1 MDWRTDLGPI
11 GSRPFFVADL
21 VDVPLKADLLSLE
34 HPLFA
39 LSPSHRVRSYEHNG
53 VTVVV
58 KPGIDGAA
66 LMSDRDVWIYC
77 TSQLVEAMNRGRAD
91 VAPNVRLV
99 AYDLLRYM
107 RREVSGEGY
116 RGLQEALR
124 RLKGT
129 VIETSLQSGGK
140 AERAGFGLLEEWR
153 VVEWPGSQRMA
164 AVEVTLPDWLF
175 RSISGLSV
183 LSLDQG
189 YTSIKRPLERR
200 VYELARK
207 HCGRQPSWQI
217 SLPTLHRKVGSI
229 DVLKNFRISIR
240 ELCTRD
246 HLPGYKIR
254 FDAGSDLIRVYNRSR
269 AGDKALLAHLSQSM
283 RLGLRD

>member
-91 VAPNVRLV
+91 VAPTVRLV
-99 AYDLLRYM
+99 AYDLLRCM
-107 RREVSGEGY
+107 QREVSGEGY

-217 SLPTLHRKVGSI
+217 GLPTLHRKVGSI
-229 DVLKNFRISIR
+229 DVMKNFRISIR

-246 HLPGYKIR
+246 QLPGYKIR
-254 FDAGSDLIRVYNRSR
+254 FDTESDLIRVYNRSR

>member
-1 MDWRTDLGPI
+1 MDWRTDLGPT

-39 LSPSHRVRSYEHNG
+39 LSPSHSVRSYEHND
-53 VTVVV
+53 VTVIV

-77 TSQLVEAMNRGRAD
+77 TSQLVEAMNRRRTD
-91 VAPNVRLV
+91 VAPTVRLV

-107 RREVSGEGY
+107 KREVSGEGY

-140 AERAGFGLLEEWR
+140 AERAGFGLVDEWR
-153 VVEWPGSQRMA
+153 VVDWPGSRRMA
-164 AVEVTLPDWLF
+164 AIEVTLPDWLF
-175 RSISGLSV
+175 RSILDLRV

-189 YTSIKRPLERR
+189 YIGVKRPLERR

-207 HCGRQPSWQI
+207 HCGRQPSWQVGL
-217 SLPTLHRKVGSI
+217 STLHRKVGST
-229 DVLKNFRISIR
+229 DVLKNFRVSIR
-240 ELCTRD
+240 ALCERD
-246 HLPGYKIR
+246 QLPGYRIR
-254 FDAGSDLIRVYNRSR
+254 FDREHDLVHVYNRSR
-269 AGDKALLAHLSQSM
+269 AGDKALLANVPQSI
-283 RLGLRD
+283 RQGLRD

>member
-1 MDWRTDLGPI
+1 MDWRTDLGPT

-34 HPLFA
+34 YPLFA
-39 LSPSHRVRSYEHNG
+39 LSPSHSVRSYVHDG
-53 VTVVV
+53 VSVIV

-91 VAPNVRLV
+91 VAPTVRFV

-107 RREVSGEGY
+107 KRDVSGEGY
-116 RGLQEALR
+116 QGLQEALR

-129 VIETSLQSGGK
+129 VIETSLQTGGK

-153 VVEWPGSQRMA
+153 VVESLGSRRMVA
-164 AVEVTLPDWLF
+164 IEVTLPDWLF
-175 RSISGLSV
+175 RAISGLSV
-183 LSLDQG
+183 LTLDQG
-189 YTSIKRPLERR
+189 YVSLKRPLERR

-207 HCGRQPSWQI
+207 HCGRQPSWKI
-217 SLPTLHRKVGSI
+217 GLSTLHRKVAST
-229 DVLKNFRISIR
+229 DVLKNFRISIKK
-240 ELCTRD
+240 LCVRD
-246 HLPGYKIR
+246 QLPGYKIR
-254 FDAGSDLIRVYNRSR
+254 FDSERDLIRIFNRNR
-269 AGDKALLAHLSQSM
+269 AGERALLAELAQAM
-283 RLGLRD
+283 RQG

>member
-1 MDWRTDLGPI
+1 MDWRTDLGPT

-91 VAPNVRLV
+91 VAPTVRLV
-99 AYDLLRYM
+99 AYDLLRCM
-107 RREVSGEGY
+107 QREVSGEGY

-217 SLPTLHRKVGSI
+217 GLSTLHRKVGST

-240 ELCTRD
+240 GLCTRD
-246 HLPGYKIR
+246 QLPGYKIR

>member
-1 MDWRTDLGPI
+1 MDWRTDLGPT

-39 LSPSHRVRSYEHNG
+39 LSPTHSVRSYEHNG
-53 VTVVV
+53 VTVIV

-91 VAPNVRLV
+91 VAPTVRLV
-99 AYDLLRYM
+99 AYDLLRCM
-107 RREVSGEGY
+107 QREVSGEGY

-140 AERAGFGLLEEWR
+140 AERAGFGLVDEWR
-153 VVEWPGSQRMA
+153 IVDWPGSHRMA
-164 AVEVTLPDWLF
+164 AIEVTLPDWLF
-175 RSISGLSV
+175 RSIRELRV
-183 LSLDQG
+183 LRLDQG
-189 YTSIKRPLERR
+189 YTRVKRPLERR

-217 SLPTLHRKVGSI
+217 GLPTLHRKVGSI

-246 HLPGYKIR
+246 QLPGYKIR
-254 FDAGSDLIRVYNRSR
+254 FDTESDLIRVYNRSR

>member
-1 MDWRTDLGPI
+1 MDWRTDLGPT
-11 GSRPFFVADL
+11 GSRPSFVADL

-53 VTVVV
+53 VSVIV

-77 TSQLVEAMNRGRAD
+77 TSQLVEAINRGRAD
-91 VAPNVRLV
+91 VAPTVRLV

-217 SLPTLHRKVGSI
+217 GLPTLHRKVGSI

-246 HLPGYKIR
+246 QLPGYKIR

-269 AGDKALLAHLSQSM
+269 AGEKALLAHLSQSM

>member
-1 MDWRTDLGPI
+1 MDWRTDLGPT

-39 LSPSHRVRSYEHNG
+39 LSPSHSVRSYEHDG
-53 VTVVV
+53 VSVIV

-77 TSQLVEAMNRGRAD
+77 TAQLVEAMNRGRAD
-91 VAPNVRLV
+91 VAPTVRFV

-107 RREVSGEGY
+107 KRDVSGEGY
-116 RGLQEALR
+116 QGLQEALR

-129 VIETSLQSGGK
+129 VIETSLQTGGK

-153 VVEWPGSQRMA
+153 VVESLGSRRMVA
-164 AVEVTLPDWLF
+164 IEVTLPDWLF
-175 RSISGLSV
+175 RAISGLSV
-183 LSLDQG
+183 LTLDQG
-189 YTSIKRPLERR
+189 YVSLKRPLERR

-207 HCGRQPSWQI
+207 HCGRQPSWKI
-217 SLPTLHRKVGSI
+217 GLSTLHRKVAST
-229 DVLKNFRISIR
+229 DVLKNFRISIKK
-240 ELCTRD
+240 LCVRD
-246 HLPGYKIR
+246 QLPGYKIR
-254 FDAGSDLIRVYNRSR
+254 FDSERDLIRIFNRNR
-269 AGDKALLAHLSQSM
+269 AGERALLAELAQAM
-283 RLGLRD
+283 RQG

>member
-53 VTVVV
+53 VTVIV
-58 KPGIDGAA
+58 KPGFDGAA

-77 TSQLVEAMNRGRAD
+77 TSQLIEAMNRGRAD
-91 VAPNVRLV
+91 VAPTVRFV

-107 RREVSGEGY
+107 KREVSGEGY
-116 RGLQEALR
+116 LGLQEALR

-129 VIETSLQSGGK
+129 VIETSLQTGGK

-153 VVEWPGSQRMA
+153 VVEFPESRRMVA
-164 AVEVTLPDWLF
+164 IEVTLPDWLF
-175 RSISGLSV
+175 RAISGLSV
-183 LSLDQG
+183 LTLDKGYVSL
-189 YTSIKRPLERR
+189 KRPLERR

-207 HCGRQPSWQI
+207 HCGRQPSWKI
-217 SLPTLHRKVGSI
+217 GLSTLHRKVAST
-229 DVLKNFRISIR
+229 DMLKNFRISIKK
-240 ELCTRD
+240 LCVRD
-246 HLPGYKIR
+246 QLPGYKIR
-254 FDAGSDLIRVYNRSR
+254 FDSERDLIRIFNRNR
-269 AGDKALLAHLSQSM
+269 AGERALLAELAQAM
-283 RLGLRD
+283 RQG

>member
-1 MDWRTDLGPI
+1 MDLRTDLGPT
-11 GSRPFFVADL
+11 GSRPFFAADL

-34 HPLFA
+34 HPLFG
-39 LSPSHRVRSYEHNG
+39 LSPSHLVRSYEHNG
-53 VTVVV
+53 VTVIV
-58 KPGIDGAA
+58 KPGVDGAA

-91 VAPNVRLV
+91 IAPTVRLV

-107 RREVSGEGY
+107 KREVSGEGY

-140 AERAGFGLLEEWR
+140 AERAGFGLLDEWR
-153 VVEWPGSQRMA
+153 FVDWPGSHRMA
-164 AVEVTLPDWLF
+164 AIEVTLPDWLF
-175 RSISGLSV
+175 RSIRGFRV
-183 LSLDQG
+183 LSLDPG
-189 YTSIKRPLERR
+189 YICIKRPLERR

-207 HCGRQPSWQI
+207 HCGRQSNWQI
-217 SLPTLHRKVGSI
+217 GLSTLHRKVGST

-240 ELCTRD
+240 HLCERD
-246 HLPGYKIR
+246 QLPGYKFR
-254 FDAGSDLIRVYNRSR
+254 FDRGHDLIRVYNRSK
-269 AGDKALLAHLSQSM
+269 AGDQALLADLSHSIRQEQ
-283 RLGLRD
+283 RD

>member
-39 LSPSHRVRSYEHNG
+39 LSPSHRVRSYVHNG
-53 VTVVV
+53 VTVIV

-77 TSQLVEAMNRGRAD
+77 TSQLIEAMNRGRAD
-91 VAPNVRLV
+91 VAPTVRLV

-107 RREVSGEGY
+107 QREVSGEGY

-217 SLPTLHRKVGSI
+217 GLPTLHRKVGST

-246 HLPGYKIR
+246 QLPGYKIR
-254 FDAGSDLIRVYNRSR
+254 FDTESDLIRVYNRTR